1 MNLKAYCS
9 IRFNIIPY
17 VYSNGR
23 KMDLKGKKIVFLGDS
38 ITEVPEIRKLFMPD
52 GLHPND
58 AEHEL
63 ITKRLFAFL
72 KNLSV

>member
-1 MNLKAYCS
+1 MELRQC
-9 IRFNIIPY
+9 
-17 VYSNGR
+17 
-23 KMDLKGKKIVFLGDS
+23 KINFLGDS
-38 ITEVPEIRKLFMPD
+38 ITEVPEIQKLFMPD

-58 AEHEL
+58 TEHEL